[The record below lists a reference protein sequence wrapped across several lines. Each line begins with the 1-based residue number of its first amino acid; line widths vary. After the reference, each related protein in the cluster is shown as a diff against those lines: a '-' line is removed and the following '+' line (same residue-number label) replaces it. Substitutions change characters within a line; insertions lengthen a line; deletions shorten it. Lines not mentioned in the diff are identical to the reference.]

1 MGPFSWVFSGSYSSW
16 INGGSGMAA
25 VRVSRRVLFIFNA
38 GVLLDV
44 DLLALCWPGG

>member
-1 MGPFSWVFSGSYSSW
+1 MVPFSWVSNGCYSSW
-16 INGGSGMAA
+16 IYGGSGISA
-25 VRVSRRVLFIFNA
+25 VRVLRRVLWVFNA